1 VLRAISDKLFAVKK
15 PNKQNMT
22 KKHFEFIASTI
33 AARPDF
39 TDSLRELKASCARA
53 IADAL
58 QKENPKFNRTLFI
71 KACSL
76 RAD

>member
-15 PNKQNMT
+15 PNKPNKQNMT
-22 KKHFEFIASTI
+22 KKHFEFIASII
-33 AARPDF
+33 AARPDNQ
-39 TDSLRELKASCARA
+39 KASCARA

-58 QKENPKFNRTLFI
+58 QKENPKFNRALFI